1 VAGGLSGGCRLLQVF
16 FCVLTCRVLSICVC
30 VYVLVIVCFSDD
42 MSKCVRCKKQVQ
54 WRLYDNEQERPQRYD
69 DSTSMCEKCQFVIG
83 LQETGY
89 PVQEKDYLVEA
100 RAGEVRP

>member
-1 VAGGLSGGCRLLQVF
+1 MM
-16 FCVLTCRVLSICVC
+16 
-30 VYVLVIVCFSDD
+30 D

-69 DSTSMCEKCQFVIG
+69 DSTSMCEKCQFVIC

-89 PVQEKDYLVEA
+89 PVEEY
-100 RAGEVRP
+100 RP